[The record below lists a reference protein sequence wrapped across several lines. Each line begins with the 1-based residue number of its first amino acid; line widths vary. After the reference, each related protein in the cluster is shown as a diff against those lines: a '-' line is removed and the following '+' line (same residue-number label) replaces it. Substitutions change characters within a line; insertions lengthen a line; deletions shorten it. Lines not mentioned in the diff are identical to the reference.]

1 MNSKKHILI
10 LGAGF
15 GGLSTALEFKKLR
28 SKYPENDFDVTIVD
42 RNSFQLFTPDLYEI
56 AAAIKPETTEEDLK
70 NAVCLD
76 VKLALWHQQ
85 VKYVQA
91 EVQKIDT
98 ANKQV
103 NIHHVVDNGTT
114 KVVGEKDTL
123 AYDVLLIAL
132 GSENFTFG
140 IEGMEKHSIALKRIE
155 EAAAIRNKVFDLVK
169 EDGPDHVIICGGGP
183 AGVELAAE
191 LALSCKR
198 QMLEHLFTITMVE
211 GKPRVLE
218 SFGDKVANKA
228 MKRLSKLGVSLETNF
243 MIAKAEKGKITSTE
257 GKTIEGDL
265 IVWTGGV
272 KANSLLSTTDIE
284 LTKRGQLPV
293 ERTMQTTQRP
303 EVFAI
308 GDNAQIPKKAP
319 KSGNPEDQEYCAQ
332 TAHEAVSQAPIT
344 AHNIMRYLAQ
354 QELRPYH
361 PNELAE
367 AYVIATGG
375 KKAIV
380 KLPMGIVFTSYF
392 GWVARKIID
401 FNHFKKVLPFMHAC
415 SVWYNGIK
423 TMTRNEK

>member
-1 MNSKKHILI
+1 MW
-10 LGAGF
+10 
-15 GGLSTALEFKKLR
+15 
-28 SKYPENDFDVTIVD
+28 TIVD

-85 VKYVQA
+85 VKYLQA
-91 EVQKIDT
+91 EVRKIDT

-103 NIHHVVDNGTT
+103 NVINVVDNGKT
-114 KVVGEKDTL
+114 KILGEKEVL
-123 AYDVLLIAL
+123 EYDVLLIAL

-140 IEGMEKHSIALKRIE
+140 IEGMEDHSIALKKID
-155 EAAAIRNKVFDLVK
+155 EAAAIRNRIFDLVK

-198 QMLEHLFTITMVE
+198 QMLEDQFTVTMVE
-211 GKPRVLE
+211 GKARVLE
-218 SFGDKVANKA
+218 SFGDRVANQA
-228 MKRLSKLGVSLETNF
+228 MKRLGKLGVSLEMNF
-243 MIAKAEKGKITSTE
+243 MIAKAEEGKITSTE
-257 GKTIEGDL
+257 GKSIEGDL

-272 KANSLLSTTDIE
+272 KASSLLSTTDIE

-293 ERTMQTTQRP
+293 YRTLQSEQRP
-303 EVFAI
+303 EVFAM
-308 GDNAQIPKKAP
+308 GDNAQIPRREP
-319 KSGNPEDQEYCAQ
+319 KGDAEQQYCAQ
-332 TAHEAVSQAPIT
+332 TAHEAVSQAPIM
-344 AHNIMRYLAQ
+344 AGNILRYLSG
-354 QELRPYH
+354 QELRQYR

-392 GWVARKIID
+392 GWLARKAID

-415 SVWYNGIK
+415 SVWYNGLK
-423 TMTRNEK
+423 TMTKNEK